1 MPETHVE
8 KDRLRA
14 VQDVKG
20 TVSGSRHADTG
31 TTNSLPKCCYLK
43 RQDGS
48 GHVRYVRQAT
58 HTLDKSY

>member
-14 VQDVKG
+14 VQDVQG

-31 TTNSLPKCCYLK
+31 TTNSLQKCCYLK
-43 RQDGS
+43 QQDGS
-48 GHVRYVRQAT
+48 GHVSPRI
-58 HTLDKSY
+58 L